1 MGRREIKKE
10 GVAQNNFPKRTSICT
25 FFFDNIFE
33 MRNINIIDWAV
44 ERPDLKEFSKPFD
57 IKEYI
62 ENRALYKIKRYFLLS
77 KRCERIYKTTA
88 VFILVFSALVPVIL
102 SISIISNLEM
112 SMLFASVSS
121 FLVVVLY
128 SVESVYNLRDQWK
141 SYKNA
146 EGEITQELNLF
157 HTSADPYN
165 STNNG
170 NEELLVMRLKVLYLR
185 SVKNP

>member
-1 MGRREIKKE
+1 M
-10 GVAQNNFPKRTSICT
+10 
-25 FFFDNIFE
+25 
-33 MRNINIIDWAV
+33 
-44 ERPDLKEFSKPFD
+44 
-57 IKEYI
+57 
-62 ENRALYKIKRYFLLS
+62 
-77 KRCERIYKTTA
+77 
-88 VFILVFSALVPVIL
+88 VPVIL

-146 EGEITQELNLF
+146 EGEITKELNLF